1 MFKRIPL
8 YWRSEEDMRGTFL
21 VDGKNR
27 SYFVASKTHITPV
40 GWVRKLLGKSPV
52 YRCWMYP
59 VVGHQRVMGEI
70 PIPITRFARLML
82 WAGRAWS
89 WMGKLPSEMKKGIQK
104 LNPFNTVKP

>member
-1 MFKRIPL
+1 
-8 YWRSEEDMRGTFL
+8 MRGTFL

-27 SYFVASKTHITPV
+27 SYFVASKTHITPR

-70 PIPITRFARLML
+70 PIPVSTFAQVML
-82 WAGRAWS
+82 WAGRSWS
-89 WMGKLPSEMKKGIQK
+89 WMGKLPSEMKRKIQK
-104 LNPFNTVKP
+104 LNIKKP